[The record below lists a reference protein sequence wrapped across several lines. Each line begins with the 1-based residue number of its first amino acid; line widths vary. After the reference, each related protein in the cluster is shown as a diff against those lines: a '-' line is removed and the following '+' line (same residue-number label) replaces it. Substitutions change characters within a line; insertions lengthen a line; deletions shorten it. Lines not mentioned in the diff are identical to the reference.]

1 MEKLTIFLSLFY
13 VCAAFPD
20 WLVTKIHVKSQV
32 RNLPGNILELT
43 NGLISRKFLIDPGFA
58 TIDYYSYE
66 KKSSLLRAIQPE
78 AIIKID
84 GEPYKIG
91 GFEANMT
98 RSFLNR
104 TLLGQVAKKDT
115 TGKLCYFYDFS
126 VIFDHTVAAEK
137 LHTSMKQFS

>member
-1 MEKLTIFLSLFY
+1 ME
-13 VCAAFPD
+13 
-20 WLVTKIHVKSQV
+20 SQV

-43 NGLISRKFLIDPGFA
+43 NGLISRKFSIYPGFA

-78 AIIKID
+78 AIVKID
-84 GEPYKIG
+84 GTLYKIG

-104 TLLGQVAKKDT
+104 TLLDQIAKEDA
-115 TGKLCYFYDFS
+115 TGKFRY
-126 VIFDHTVAAEK
+126 
-137 LHTSMKQFS
+137 